1 MNRAVDQLAIS
12 IFRKPLNECWEDDLR
27 KLSLQYPWFA
37 PAQLLYAKKL
47 QTGNPSLY
55 EDQVQKTTLYFPN
68 RVWLHHLLTGN
79 DQAEILSRALP
90 AEELK
95 PAEMGKAQVSVILP
109 GESSSPEPTIA
120 EADAEPANEE
130 MVTIADQPV
139 EEMASVDSPDTTVQP
154 EVLVSEPV
162 NEPGAIIDHDTEE
175 KSTGSETEMADEPAL
190 RMPAFKIEPINPAI
204 APLSF
209 QPYHTVDYFASQGIK
224 FKEQEKPKDRFGQQL
239 LSFTE
244 WLKTLKKMPASEI
257 AATVSDP
264 GAEKKVEQLAEHS
277 LAERHVVTE
286 AMAEVWIK
294 QGNYAKAEDI
304 YRKLSLLDPPKTAYF
319 AAKIEELKKTS

>member
-47 QTGNPSLY
+47 QSGNPSLY

-68 RVWLHHLLTGN
+68 RVWLHYLLNGN
-79 DQAEILSRALP
+79 GQAEILSQVLP
-90 AEELK
+90 AEEPK
-95 PAEMGKAQVSVILP
+95 PAEMEKANFLP
-109 GESSSPEPTIA
+109 GESSSPGSVVVETT
-120 EADAEPANEE
+120 AEPANDEQA
-130 MVTIADQPV
+130 TIAEQPI
-139 EEMASVDSPDTTVQP
+139 EETGPVDLPEAIQP
-154 EVLVSEPV
+154 EVLAKEPV
-162 NEPGAIIDHDTEE
+162 NEPGAIIGHSTEE
-175 KSTGSETEMADEPAL
+175 QSTGSETEMVNEPAL
-190 RMPAFKIEPINPAI
+190 RMPAFKIEPINPVT

-294 QGNYAKAEDI
+294 QGNYAKAEEI